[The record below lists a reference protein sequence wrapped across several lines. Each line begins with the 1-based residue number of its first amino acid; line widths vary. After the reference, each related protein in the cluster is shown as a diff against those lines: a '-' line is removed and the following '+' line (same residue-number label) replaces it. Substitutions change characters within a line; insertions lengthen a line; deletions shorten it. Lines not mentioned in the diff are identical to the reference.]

1 MLNACQLVTVSSQEN
16 VADPRSDED
25 VLASIQRQPV
35 RLQVYVPVDDV
46 TTIIVVVVVVAAAE
60 QRRRFVGGVVFRRGK
75 SQVVEAVE
83 DESPG
88 GFGNHLGSVW
98 SQAFH

>member
-16 VADPRSDED
+16 VANPRSDED

-35 RLQVYVPVDDV
+35 RLQVRVPVDDV
-46 TTIIVVVVVVAAAE
+46 TIIAVVVIAAAQ

>member
-16 VADPRSDED
+16 VANPRSDED

-35 RLQVYVPVDDV
+35 RLQVRVPVDDV
-46 TTIIVVVVVVAAAE
+46 TIIAVVVIAAAE